1 MRVGLSLLYLEVE
14 GLGLKEWLSRRPE
27 PGLYEVVD
35 NGPLAPSDGEVERL
49 RKMKGFNYTVHGP
62 YDGIN
67 IASKNR
73 ELRDMSIE
81 AHKRS
86 MEMAYRLGAEVYV
99 LHPGRAVGG
108 SPELNRDAIYSLLE
122 FGEGLGLK
130 VGLEN
135 GYVGSEP
142 LIYMPE
148 HFRELEGV
156 PIVLDIGHAFVA
168 GVLDEFLGMRDRI
181 IEVHFHDNDGSTD
194 SHLCL
199 GDGVVP
205 WAKVAEELG
214 PMAIFGIVESVREPF
229 LSLKRLREALKK

>member
-14 GLGLKEWLSRRPE
+14 GSSLREWLSAGPK

-35 NGPLAPSDGEVERL
+35 NGPLSPSQDDVERL
-49 RKMKGFNYTVHGP
+49 RRMEGFTYTMHGP

-73 ELRDMSIE
+73 ELREMSIE

-86 MEMAYRLGAEVYV
+86 MEVAHRLEAEVYV
-99 LHPGRAVGG
+99 LHPGNAAGG
-108 SPELNRDAIYSLLE
+108 SQELNRDAIYRLVE
-122 FGEGLGLK
+122 FGEGLGLR

-135 GYVGSEP
+135 GYVGSGP
-142 LIYMPE
+142 LTYLPE
-148 HFRELEGV
+148 HFEELEDV
-156 PIVLDIGHAFVA
+156 PIILDIGHAFVA
-168 GVLDEFLGMRDRI
+168 GVLDEFLKMKDRI
-181 IEVHFHDNDGSTD
+181 IEVHFHDNDGSAD

-205 WAKVAEELG
+205 WLKVVERLG
-214 PMAIFGIVESVREPF
+214 PMHVFGIIESVREPF
-229 LSLKRLREALKK
+229 LSLKRLSEALRK